1 MHLAARNGN
10 LDVALVERG
19 ADLNTRNGMQETPL
33 ELASNNGK
41 LDTVGLL
48 IMRSRDVTSQ
58 NDLGQAHTEKWA
70 QPTTRETAAH
80 RPIELRRDSCL
91 VFLDVACNLI
101 HLFLLAIL
109 GGRLSA
115 LGLGRIHVNPLLE
128 GNQLTQHFS
137 R

>member
-1 MHLAARNGN
+1 LHLAARNGN

-19 ADLNTRNGMQETPL
+19 ADLNTRNGMRETPL
-33 ELASNNGK
+33 ELASNNWK
-41 LDTVGLL
+41 LDIVGLL
-48 IMRSRDVTSQ
+48 ILRSGNVTSQ
-58 NDLGQAHTEKWA
+58 NDVGQAHTEKWA
-70 QPTTRETAAH
+70 QPTMRETAAH

-109 GGRLSA
+109 CGRLSA
-115 LGLGRIHVNPLLE
+115 LGLGRLHVNPLLE
-128 GNQLTQHFS
+128 GNKLTQHFS